1 MPANLPRLQCL
12 SNQINGAEICP
23 VSLVGERRSKVKIS
37 EITVAEL
44 KKYALPFE
52 SATDEDWLFTVL
64 LPAAKANIVALTG
77 LPLATVADEL
87 TGIKPPCVDDY
98 EDLTIAL
105 LVIAA
110 DLYSNRS
117 TVVDKSNINKVVES
131 IIGSHQFNLL

>member
-1 MPANLPRLQCL
+1 M
-12 SNQINGAEICP
+12 
-23 VSLVGERRSKVKIS
+23 KIS